1 VKTNE
6 KTSERKGRASAA
18 GGAAD
23 GAEPKRGKGSA
34 GQGVELDESACAE
47 TAADAEA
54 TPETGEAAGA
64 SATADEPQED
74 ADARYMRLA
83 ADFQNFK
90 KRTEKEKADIYAY
103 ANSKFATDL
112 LEVIDNFERAIAQ
125 DAVQGADGKFIE
137 GMAMIKDQLVNTLER
152 NDVEEIPALGE
163 DFDPNVHNA
172 VQMMESKDYESGK
185 VTDVVQKGYK
195 MKDKVLRPATVVV
208 AK

>member
-1 VKTNE
+1 VKANE
-6 KTSERKGRASAA
+6 KASDKKGRVANAP
-18 GGAAD
+18 GGT
-23 GAEPKRGKGSA
+23 EPKRGKGSA
-34 GQGVELDESACAE
+34 GQGADLDESACAE
-47 TAADAEA
+47 AAADSEA
-54 TPETGEAAGA
+54 TPETDDAAVA
-64 SATADEPQED
+64 AAAAEEPQED
-74 ADARYMRLA
+74 GDARYMRLA

-90 KRTEKEKADIYAY
+90 KRTEKEKSDIYAY

-125 DAVQGADGKFIE
+125 DAGQGADNKFIE
-137 GMAMIKDQLVNTLER
+137 GMAMIKDQLVNALER